1 MNYELEDFKEK
12 LNLDDLFAR
21 KHQVEQNK
29 IKVYQTILNRIHKKI
44 KVTSRQKY
52 NDLFTFY
59 VIPEFLIGIPSY
71 DVAACT
77 SYIIQKLRENGFIVK
92 YTHPNLVLISWRKWI
107 PMQKRMEYKKRTGI
121 KIDGHGRPIKEAE
134 QKKKAKA
141 LGATTGSTVVVK
153 KDNTIYKKIG
163 SYKSTGLIYDKNL
176 LDRIENKIVLKK

>member
-59 VIPEFLIGIPSY
+59 VIPEFIMGIPSY
-71 DVAACT
+71 DVASCT
-77 SYIIQKLRENGFIVK
+77 GYIIQKLRDNGFIAK
-92 YTHPNLVLISWRKWI
+92 YTHPNLVLISWKRWI
-107 PMQKRMEYKKRTGI
+107 PMHKRMEYKKRTGI
-121 KIDGHGRPIKEAE
+121 KIDGHGRKISEKEI
-134 QKKKAKA
+134 QKKKEKIT
-141 LGATTGSTVVVK
+141 GNTTVVK
-153 KDNTIYKKIG
+153 KDNNNYKKIG

-176 LDRIENKIVLKK
+176 LDRIENKIILKK

>member
-59 VIPEFLIGIPSY
+59 VIPEFIMGIPSY
-71 DVAACT
+71 DVASCT
-77 SYIIQKLRENGFIVK
+77 SYIIQKLRDNGFIVK
-92 YTHPNLVLISWRKWI
+92 YTHPNLVLISWKRWI
-107 PMQKRMEYKKRTGI
+107 PMHKRMEYKKRTGI
-121 KIDGHGRPIKEAE
+121 KIDGHGRKISEKEI
-134 QKKKAKA
+134 QKKR
-141 LGATTGSTVVVK
+141 K
-153 KDNTIYKKIG
+153 KLLEILLLLKKITIII
-163 SYKSTGLIYDKNL
+163 KKLVRINL
-176 LDRIENKIVLKK
+176 LDSFMTKIY